1 MEELGRRLCLVPV
14 GGPTNP
20 PALVL
25 TAIRGW
31 PGVGKTTLT
40 RALAHDSAI
49 AARFSNGVLWATL
62 GPQPDLLHELVA
74 WGSALGVA
82 GVSHDC
88 TIEENAGQ
96 LAAYLRD
103 RRMLFIVD
111 DVWEP
116 QHAAPLLV
124 GGRDCAVLITTR
136 LPAVALALAPS
147 AEDVY
152 SLPVLTVPQGLDLL
166 QRLAP
171 RAVGEHREEC
181 RQLVSDLE
189 GLPLALQ
196 VAGRLLN
203 LEAALGWDVK
213 DLLVELRE
221 GVRLLHEKAP
231 ADMLDLATETVP
243 TVAVLLRKSTERLEP
258 DIRDCFAC
266 LGAFVPEPATF
277 DLEAMQA
284 VWQVADPRPIAR
296 ELVERGLLEFV
307 GSGRFQMHALLRKLA
322 RMLLEK

>member
-1 MEELGRRLCLVPV
+1 M
-14 GGPTNP
+14 
-20 PALVL
+20 
-25 TAIRGW
+25 
-31 PGVGKTTLT
+31 
-40 RALAHDSAI
+40 
-49 AARFSNGVLWATL
+49 
-62 GPQPDLLHELVA
+62 LL
-74 WGSALGVA
+74 
-82 GVSHDC
+82 
-88 TIEENAGQ
+88 
-96 LAAYLRD
+96 
-103 RRMLFIVD
+103 IVD

-116 QHAAPLLV
+116 EHATPLLV

-147 AEDVY
+147 AGDVY

-181 RQLVSDLE
+181 RQLVAELE

-203 LEAALGWDVK
+203 LEAALGWEVQ

-231 ADMLDLATETVP
+231 ADMLDLASETVP
-243 TVAVLLRKSTERLEP
+243 TVAVLLKKSTERLAS

-277 DLEAMQA
+277 DMEAMKA

-296 ELVERGLLEFV
+296 ELVERGLLESV

-322 RMLLEK
+322 RMLLEE